1 MMSVCA
7 APTEEVR
14 QTILGLLAS
23 FNADNGYPAD
33 LQPLAITLTDDAA
46 TIVGGLWGK
55 TVYNWLFV
63 DYLVVPASL
72 RRHNLGSKLMAKA
85 EQIALE
91 RGCVGSWLT
100 TFSFQARDFYE
111 RLGYEVF
118 GSLENSPGENVRFF
132 LRKRLLP

>member
-1 MMSVCA
+1 MSVCE
-7 APTEEVR
+7 APTEELR

-23 FNADNGYPAD
+23 FNAENGYPAD
-33 LQPLAITLTDDAA
+33 LQPLAITLSDDAA
-46 TIVGGLWGK
+46 TVIGGLWGK
-55 TVYNWLFV
+55 TVYSWLFV

-72 RRHNLGSKLMAKA
+72 RGRNFGSKLMAKA

-100 TFSFQARDFYE
+100 TFSFQARGFYE

-118 GSLENSPGENVRFF
+118 GSLENSPGENVRLF
-132 LRKRLLP
+132 LRKRLRP